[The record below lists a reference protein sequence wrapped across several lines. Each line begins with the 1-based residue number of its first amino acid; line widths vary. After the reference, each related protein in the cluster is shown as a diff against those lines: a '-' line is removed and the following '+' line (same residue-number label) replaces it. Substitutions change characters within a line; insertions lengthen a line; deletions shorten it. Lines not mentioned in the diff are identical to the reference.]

1 MYVCVTVVILEEV
14 TNLREGE
21 DMEVAI
27 GEKRMIEMLET
38 PHTHE

>member
-21 DMEVAI
+21 DTEVAI
-27 GEKRMIEMLET
+27 GEKRMIEML
-38 PHTHE
+38 